1 MKLLYNIILLKR
13 NVDNAA
19 NTDNMVFIMETLSD
33 IISDIL
39 ILINN
44 LTKHDMSLV
53 WMTFVPLCQESL

>member
-1 MKLLYNIILLKR
+1 MKLLYNIIPLKR

-19 NTDNMVFIMETLSD
+19 NTDNMVLIMETL
-33 IISDIL
+33 SDIL

-44 LTKHDMSLV
+44 LTITTKHDMSLV